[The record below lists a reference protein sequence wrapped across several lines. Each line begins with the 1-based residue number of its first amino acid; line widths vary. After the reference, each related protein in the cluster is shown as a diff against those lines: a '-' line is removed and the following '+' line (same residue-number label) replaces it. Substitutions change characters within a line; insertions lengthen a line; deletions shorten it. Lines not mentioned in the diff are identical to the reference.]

1 MAGPAQWMALGGVGH
16 DRKCRFCQQFHP
28 CRLPAIPAAMPLG
41 LVEHA
46 VLAKIRQMMTGGEI
60 SQYAGILPS
69 QHNTRPVA

>member
-1 MAGPAQWMALGGVGH
+1 
-16 DRKCRFCQQFHP
+16 
-28 CRLPAIPAAMPLG
+28 MPLG
-41 LVEHA
+41 LVEYA